1 MAETRVNTVPGKSIV
16 GIPLLLLCAAN
27 FIDGMDV
34 STIGV
39 TLPAIQKGLNISPTL
54 SQWAVSAYV
63 LGFGGFLLLGGRVA
77 DIFGHRRVF
86 ISALLVFTLASI
98 AGGFVTDGPT
108 LIATR
113 LIKGIAAAFTTP
125 AAVALLLSSYSDSVD
140 RAKALGIFASTS
152 ATGFVL
158 GMLLGGAIT
167 TLNWRLTMAMGA
179 PVTLLVLL
187 MTPFFFPVDKL
198 RTGQNERFDWIGAS
212 TITAGLVSFVFGV
225 TNAADHGWSDSMAWG
240 PIVASLVL
248 MIVFFV
254 VEKKHEA
261 PMVPLSIFRRA
272 KLSNALMTV
281 AIFQGAYIGFQFVAT
296 LYYQQSV
303 GWSAFSTGFAFV
315 LIGMFV
321 MFLSPRFSAMAQK
334 RGATGLIALGM
345 ALQVVAYT
353 FWTLANG
360 HLSPVVLA
368 FLVQIPLGLGY
379 AMVFPSVQI
388 AALGDIEEDKAG
400 LATGLFFSAFQIG
413 GGVILGLTSSIF
425 GTSSHHGWNP
435 YLWGSAFSAVLAL
448 LTILVAASGPRRKSA
463 QA

>member
-1 MAETRVNTVPGKSIV
+1 MDETQLNTSLKKSVI

-39 TLPAIQKGLNISPTL
+39 TLPAIQNGLNISPTL

-86 ISALLVFTLASI
+86 ISALLVFTLASV
-98 AGGFVTDGPT
+98 AGSFVTDGST
-108 LIATR
+108 LIAIR

-125 AAVALLLSSYSDSVD
+125 AAVALLLSSYKDSLD

-167 TLNWRLTMAMGA
+167 TVNWRLTMAMGA
-179 PVTLLVLL
+179 PVTLLVLV

-198 RTGQNERFDWIGAS
+198 RTERSQRFDWIGAS
-212 TITAGLVSFVFGV
+212 TVTAGLVSFVFGV
-225 TNAADHGWSDSMAWG
+225 TNAADHGWLDIMAWG

-248 MIVFFV
+248 MITFLV
-254 VEKKHEA
+254 VEKKHAA
-261 PMVPLSIFRRA
+261 PMVPLSIFRRV
-272 KLSNALMTV
+272 KLTRALITV

-303 GWSAFSTGFAFV
+303 GWSPFATGFTFV
-315 LIGMFV
+315 LIGVFV
-321 MFLSPRFSAMAQK
+321 MLLSPRFSAMAQK
-334 RGATGLIALGM
+334 RGATGLISLGM

-353 FWTLANG
+353 FWTLGNG
-360 HLSPVVLA
+360 HLSPVILA

-388 AALGDIEEDKAG
+388 AALGDIEEDKTG
-400 LATGLFFSAFQIG
+400 LASGLFFSAFQIG
-413 GGVILGLTSSIF
+413 GGIVLGLTSSVF
-425 GTSSHHGWNP
+425 GTSSHYGGNP

-448 LTILVAASGPRRKSA
+448 ITVLVAASGLRKKLDRV
-463 QA
+463 